1 MTPTLRLIEVKKMAG
16 DEAIYFTYYNALKKI
31 FEITS
36 KLGEDGLISPT
47 PPSFPQN
54 IPNKKSSTSP
64 DPSPVGSPML
74 NLTIPTS
81 TTRPLTQS
89 PRSPNKKQGVFAK
102 IKGVVKGQRKN
113 STDKEIENE

>member
-1 MTPTLRLIEVKKMAG
+1 MAG
-16 DEAIYFTYYNALKKI
+16 DEAIYFAYYNTLKKI

-36 KLGEDGLISPT
+36 KLGEDGLISPLSLAP
-47 PPSFPQN
+47 PPSLPQN

-64 DPSPVGSPML
+64 DRSPVGSPML

-81 TTRPLTQS
+81 TSRPPTHS
-89 PRSPNKKQGVFAK
+89 PRSPNKKKGMFEK